1 MCYVHIII
9 TCSYVLIPSK
19 NGLKTILYNEAAG
32 VRYINSMLIHII
44 EVRTIMVSTS
54 TLLEYMGW

>member
-1 MCYVHIII
+1 MRYAHIII

-19 NGLKTILYNEAAG
+19 NDLKTILYNGAAG
-32 VRYINSMLIHII
+32 ARYINSMLIHII
-44 EVRTIMVSTS
+44 EVGTIMVSTS